1 MDPAALGRIFLAAS
15 NSSRRKRVSFP
26 FSGLGG
32 ICALAKQAGSLAFLA
47 RTARESDLDRM
58 RGARSHVAI
67 ELRQIKSAYPESL
80 RSERNSTRRSENGG
94 RFIAADASH
103 ADNQRRSFLA
113 RFAAEA
119 QNIRTT
125 CCAFMASKV
134 GAQACARNCAV
145 PYQNERSSGGLRRY
159 GKGGTNAL
167 SGRSVI
173 GQSEGGLCAS
183 EACDE
188 ESPEVDCATPGLA
201 SQANG

>member
-1 MDPAALGRIFLAAS
+1 MDW
-15 NSSRRKRVSFP
+15 
-26 FSGLGG
+26 GG

-80 RSERNSTRRSENGG
+80 RSERNSIRRSENGG
-94 RFIAADASH
+94 RLIAADASH
-103 ADNQRRSFLA
+103 ADNQRRLFLA
-113 RFAAEA
+113 RFIRRSPEHTHHVLRLHGVQGGEPRLVSATA
-119 QNIRTT
+119 Q
-125 CCAFMASKV
+125 F
-134 GAQACARNCAV
+134 
-145 PYQNERSSGGLRRY
+145 PYQNERSSGRLRRY

-173 GQSEGGLCAS
+173 GQSEGGLRAS
-183 EACDE
+183 QACDE